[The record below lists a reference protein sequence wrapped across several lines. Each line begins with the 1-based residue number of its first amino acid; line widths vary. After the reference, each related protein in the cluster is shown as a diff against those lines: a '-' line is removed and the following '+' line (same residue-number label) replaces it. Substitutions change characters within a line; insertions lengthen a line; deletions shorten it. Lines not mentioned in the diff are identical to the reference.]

1 MAPRPPE
8 SKDAFVKRLRSSWQ
22 KDGSARVGLGAPHHS
37 HGVVLEGGRLRVREL
52 ELPKAKVDAYIAEH
66 RTFMPEHAEMLSEPT
81 GAIVYDAA
89 SLEELVQLIEAGPW
103 PLA

>member
-1 MAPRPPE
+1 MAPRAPE
-8 SKDAFVKRLRSSWQ
+8 SKEEFLKRLRVSWQ
-22 KDGSARVGLGAPHHS
+22 KDGTARVGIGSPHHS
-37 HGVVLEGGRLRVREL
+37 HGVVLQNGRLQVRRL

-89 SLEELVQLIEAGPW
+89 SLEELVGLIAAGPW
-103 PLA
+103 PL

>member
-1 MAPRPPE
+1 M
-8 SKDAFVKRLRSSWQ
+8 
-22 KDGSARVGLGAPHHS
+22 
-37 HGVVLEGGRLRVREL
+37 REL

-89 SLEELVQLIEAGPW
+89 SLEELVQLIGAGPW
-103 PLA
+103 PIA

>member
-1 MAPRPPE
+1 MAPRAPE
-8 SKDAFVKRLRSSWQ
+8 SKDEFLKRLRSSWRS
-22 KDGSARVGLGAPHHS
+22 DGSARVGLGSPHHS

-89 SLEELVQLIEAGPW
+89 SLEELVSLIEAGPW
-103 PLA
+103 PL

>member
-1 MAPRPPE
+1 MAPRAPE
-8 SKDAFVKRLRSSWQ
+8 SKDEFLKRLRASWTA
-22 KDGSARVGLGAPHHS
+22 DGTARVGIGSPHHS
-37 HGVVLEGGRLRVREL
+37 HGVVLQNGRLQVRRL

-89 SLEELVQLIEAGPW
+89 SLEELVGLIAAGPW
-103 PLA
+103 PL

>member
-1 MAPRPPE
+1 MAPRAPE
-8 SKDAFVKRLRSSWQ
+8 SKDAFVKRLRASWKQ
-22 KDGSARVGLGAPHHS
+22 DGSARVGLGAPHHA

-52 ELPKAKVDAYIAEH
+52 ELPKAKVDAYVAKH

-89 SLEELVQLIEAGPW
+89 SLEELVQLIEAGRW